1 MEAEKDMSHPK
12 INKVKM
18 EANNALSGICLVRMF
33 GFNLIDKYILYFY
46 FSKVILDTNKLNS

>member
-1 MEAEKDMSHPK
+1 MSHPK
-12 INKVKM
+12 INKAKIDDKS
-18 EANNALSGICLVRMF
+18 ALSGICLVRMF